1 VVVVLVLILLVLV
14 AAFFPGLFLVPL
26 ALFANVDPL
35 VWVGGGIAVV
45 MALIAQSA
53 KKRTV

>member
-1 VVVVLVLILLVLV
+1 MIVVLILILLVLV

-26 ALFANVDPL
+26 ALLGNINPL
-35 VWVGGGIAVV
+35 VWVGGGIAVA

-53 KKRTV
+53 KKRTN

>member
-26 ALFANVDPL
+26 AILGNIGPL
-35 VWVGGGIAVV
+35 GWVACAIGVIG
-45 MALIAQSA
+45 ALIAQSA
-53 KKRTV
+53 KKRTG